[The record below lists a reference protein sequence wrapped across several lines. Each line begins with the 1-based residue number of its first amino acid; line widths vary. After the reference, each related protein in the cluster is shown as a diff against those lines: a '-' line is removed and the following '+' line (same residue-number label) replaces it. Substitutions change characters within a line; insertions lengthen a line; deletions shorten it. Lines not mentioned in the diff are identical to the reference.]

1 MSVRSGEPWRQDGI
15 LPWSDGTD
23 AGRGFLSG
31 VPVTAAHPGP
41 ETVAAIV
48 HRHQD
53 GLRTYLRWL
62 RAPADAVDD
71 LVQDTFVAVLS
82 HPFEE
87 RSAAATC
94 AFLRTIARRLLQR
107 RFRDAGRRNALEL
120 DEAAAAWERWLGADD
135 GEAFRAALRGCLGT
149 LNERQGEAVRL
160 RYGEGRAVAAIGA
173 QLGIG
178 VAGAESMLRRLR
190 QLLRAC
196 IERRLLP

>member
-1 MSVRSGEPWRQDGI
+1 
-15 LPWSDGTD
+15 
-23 AGRGFLSG
+23 

-53 GLRTYLRWL
+53 GLRSYLRWL

-87 RSAAATC
+87 RSEAATR
-94 AFLRTIARRLLQR
+94 AFLRTVARRLLQH
-107 RFRDAGRRNALEL
+107 RFRDASRRGALEL

-135 GEAFRAALRGCLGT
+135 GEAFRVALRACLGQ

-160 RYGEGRAVAAIGA
+160 RYGEGHAVAAIGA

-178 VAGAESMLRRLR
+178 AAGAETLLRRLR
-190 QLLRAC
+190 QRLRSC
-196 IERRLLP
+196 IERRLAP